1 VDEYLNDVFRSVWRP
16 LNAKDARLNDY
27 RRQLE
32 NAYVDFV
39 KDVLIP
45 DEKKAGAASVNTT
58 VGRSDVML
66 YLIEHLD
73 KIDKFAASQQAVGI
87 NKLHYQN
94 IQRRIKQI
102 RKKLEE

>member
-1 VDEYLNDVFRSVWRP
+1 M
-16 LNAKDARLNDY
+16 
-27 RRQLE
+27 LE
-32 NAYVDFV
+32 VQDNHT
-39 KDVLIP
+39 VL
-45 DEKKAGAASVNTT
+45 V
-58 VGRSDVML
+58 
-66 YLIEHLD
+66 HLD